1 MEDSIFKKLY
11 KQLNPAQKEA
21 VDIVEGPVMVV
32 AGPGTGKTQI
42 LTLRIANI
50 LKETQVEPENILAL
64 TFTEHA
70 ASSMRRRLAEIIGS
84 QAYRVRISTFHGFCN
99 EIIKSYPE
107 EFPHIIGAIN
117 ITKPEQIQII
127 EQLIEMLPLK
137 ELKPFGDPLYYLQS
151 LISSIEQLKREGIDP
166 ERYLKLVEDEKKYFD
181 LIDDLY
187 HDKGA
192 HKGKMKG
199 DYQKLFKTIV
209 KNQEAAIVYDAY
221 QKKLRKKKLYDY
233 SDMIMEVM
241 QALSVNGDL
250 LLNLQEQYQYF
261 LVDEHQD
268 TNNAQNKILELL
280 CNFHPSPNLFV
291 VGDEKQAIF
300 RFQGAS
306 LENFTYFKKL
316 YRDAKLVILDNNY
329 RSTQAILNVAE
340 NIIPGQKKL
349 QADTKQLG
357 RKIKL
362 HEFSNVQ
369 SENYFLARDI
379 QSKIAEGVV
388 PGSIAILYRDN
399 RDALPIA
406 WVLEKFSTPFSIES
420 DQNILND
427 KQIRKLIMLIELT
440 NDIGSEKKIVDAL
453 HIDFLKVA
461 PLDIYKLSDYAR
473 KNKVMIQ
480 DAMRSGKILASL
492 GLESADIIE
501 ELYKKLSGWAI
512 LAKNDNITEFFEKL
526 INESGFLG
534 YILASKSVEALEK
547 VNLFY
552 DELKVFVERHKDAD
566 LEKFCQYLHLLKEHN
581 VLIKRV
587 MVGNKEAVHLM
598 TAHKSKG
605 LEFDYVYIVNAYDGH
620 WGNKRKFEPIQ
631 LISSVFSISHSHL
644 QHDQN
649 DDERRVFYVAL
660 TRAKKEV
667 AITYSATGIDGRE
680 QIVSQFVSEIDPVL
694 IDSVNISGY
703 EKDLKKDLSTIF
715 ASSKNSGVDIK
726 SKDFIRQLFMD
737 RGLSVTA
744 LNNYL
749 KCPWNYFYNNLLRI
763 PRAKSA
769 SQMYG
774 TAVHA
779 ALKDFF
785 EKLRTKSVGKDFLLE
800 KFNFYAGKESF
811 GSNEMGGILEK
822 GHKALGGYCENY
834 QNSWH
839 KNNLLEFSIRGVEL
853 SPEIRLTGA
862 IDKIEVL
869 NPSNEVIVVDYKT
882 SKPKS
887 RSEIEGMT
895 KYSNGDIKRQLIFYN
910 LLLNNFADGKYKMV
924 SGDIDFV
931 EPDDRGNYKK
941 ERFEITKS
949 EVSDLEELIRRTG
962 NEILNLSFWDQECDD
977 AKCEFC
983 DLREMMA

>member
-50 LKETQVEPENILAL
+50 LKETQVEPENILAF

-151 LISSIEQLKREGIDP
+151 LISSIEQLKREGINP

-362 HEFSNVQ
+362 HEFS
-369 SENYFLARDI
+369 
-379 QSKIAEGVV
+379 G
-388 PGSIAILYRDN
+388 
-399 RDALPIA
+399 
-406 WVLEKFSTPFSIES
+406 
-420 DQNILND
+420 
-427 KQIRKLIMLIELT
+427 
-440 NDIGSEKKIVDAL
+440 
-453 HIDFLKVA
+453 
-461 PLDIYKLSDYAR
+461 
-473 KNKVMIQ
+473 
-480 DAMRSGKILASL
+480 
-492 GLESADIIE
+492 
-501 ELYKKLSGWAI
+501 
-512 LAKNDNITEFFEKL
+512 
-526 INESGFLG
+526 
-534 YILASKSVEALEK
+534 ALE
-547 VNLFY
+547 
-552 DELKVFVERHKDAD
+552 
-566 LEKFCQYLHLLKEHN
+566 
-581 VLIKRV
+581 
-587 MVGNKEAVHLM
+587 
-598 TAHKSKG
+598 
-605 LEFDYVYIVNAYDGH
+605 
-620 WGNKRKFEPIQ
+620 
-631 LISSVFSISHSHL
+631 
-644 QHDQN
+644 
-649 DDERRVFYVAL
+649 
-660 TRAKKEV
+660 
-667 AITYSATGIDGRE
+667 
-680 QIVSQFVSEIDPVL
+680 
-694 IDSVNISGY
+694 GY
-703 EKDLKKDLSTIF
+703 
-715 ASSKNSGVDIK
+715 
-726 SKDFIRQLFMD
+726 
-737 RGLSVTA
+737 
-744 LNNYL
+744 
-749 KCPWNYFYNNLLRI
+749 
-763 PRAKSA
+763 
-769 SQMYG
+769 
-774 TAVHA
+774 
-779 ALKDFF
+779 
-785 EKLRTKSVGKDFLLE
+785 
-800 KFNFYAGKESF
+800 
-811 GSNEMGGILEK
+811 
-822 GHKALGGYCENY
+822 
-834 QNSWH
+834 
-839 KNNLLEFSIRGVEL
+839 
-853 SPEIRLTGA
+853 
-862 IDKIEVL
+862 
-869 NPSNEVIVVDYKT
+869 
-882 SKPKS
+882 
-887 RSEIEGMT
+887 
-895 KYSNGDIKRQLIFYN
+895 
-910 LLLNNFADGKYKMV
+910 
-924 SGDIDFV
+924 
-931 EPDDRGNYKK
+931 
-941 ERFEITKS
+941 
-949 EVSDLEELIRRTG
+949 
-962 NEILNLSFWDQECDD
+962 
-977 AKCEFC
+977 
-983 DLREMMA
+983 